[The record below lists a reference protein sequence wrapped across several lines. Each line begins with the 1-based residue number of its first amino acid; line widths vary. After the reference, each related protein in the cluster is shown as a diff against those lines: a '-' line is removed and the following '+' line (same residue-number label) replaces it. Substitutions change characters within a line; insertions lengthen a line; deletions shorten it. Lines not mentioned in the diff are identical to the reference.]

1 MAVRPVPGWSHRRP
15 YTACAPAFRSLVAM
29 LQASASFVFVCFVPP
44 LPVLA
49 VVVQEDWSRVVWP
62 SCPSQGWV
70 SGVNRLSSL
79 PNGNTLVPQSKGNTI
94 EVG

>member
-1 MAVRPVPGWSHRRP
+1 MA
-15 YTACAPAFRSLVAM
+15 
-29 LQASASFVFVCFVPP
+29 
-44 LPVLA
+44 VLA

-79 PNGNTLVPQSKGNTI
+79 PNGNALVPQSKGNTI
-94 EVG
+94 EVSVNVSDFVLGMGERGGWGGMGSA